1 MELFKI
7 GFLSFRLID
16 LLDILIVSFIIYQLL
31 ALMRGTR
38 AAQMVTGL
46 VLIFLVAFIA
56 FWFQLEGLSWLFT
69 NLGTVGFIVLVIVF
83 QPELRSMLAHMGH
96 SRIFQTLTR
105 VEEWKSLSEISRAVV
120 RLSELR
126 YGGLIIIE
134 KSVGLK
140 NYIETGK
147 EVNSVLSSEMLTT
160 LFTPYTP
167 LHDGA
172 VIVQGEKIAAA
183 ACTLPLTQIPRY
195 RRLFGMRHKAAIGI
209 SEVSD
214 AVAVV
219 VSEETGQISI
229 SFNGLQKKISI
240 EAISD
245 SVVNVVGKSSK
256 GRG

>member
-1 MELFKI
+1 MELFQI

-16 LLDILIVSFIIYQLL
+16 MLDIAIVSFIIYQLL
-31 ALMRGTR
+31 ALMKGTR

-46 VLIFLVAFIA
+46 VLIFLVAFVA

-69 NLGTVGFIVLVIVF
+69 NLATIGFIVLVIVF
-83 QPELRSMLAHMGH
+83 QPELRSMLAQMGH
-96 SRIFQTLTR
+96 SRIFQTLTK
-105 VEEWKSLSEISRAVV
+105 VEEWKSLGEISQAVN

-126 YGGLIIIE
+126 YGGLIVIE
-134 KSVGLK
+134 KTTGLK

-147 EVNSVLSSEMLTT
+147 GINSNLSTEILTT

-172 VIVQGEKIAAA
+172 AIIQGEKIAAA

-214 AVAVV
+214 AVTVV

-229 SFNGLQKKISI
+229 AFNGMLEKDIDRNDFKQRLADYIKK
-240 EAISD
+240 
-245 SVVNVVGKSSK
+245 
-256 GRG
+256 

>member
-1 MELFKI
+1 MELFRI

-16 LLDILIVSFIIYQLL
+16 MLDIAIVSFIIYQLL
-31 ALMRGTR
+31 ALMKGTR

-46 VLIFLVAFIA
+46 VLIFLVAFVA

-69 NLGTVGFIVLVIVF
+69 NLATIGFIVLVIVF
-83 QPELRSMLAHMGH
+83 QRELRSMLAQMGH
-96 SRIFQTLTR
+96 SRIFQTLTK
-105 VEEWKSLSEISRAVV
+105 VEEWKSLGEISRAVI

-126 YGGLIIIE
+126 YGGLIVIE
-134 KSVGLK
+134 KSTGLR

-147 EVNSVLSSEMLTT
+147 EINSTLSTEMLTT

-172 VIVQGEKIAAA
+172 AIIQGEKIAAA

-195 RRLFGMRHKAAIGI
+195 RRLFGMRHKAAIGVT
-209 SEVSD
+209 EVSD
-214 AVAVV
+214 AIAVA

-229 SFNGLQKKISI
+229 AFKGMLEKDIDRNDFRQRLADYIKK
-240 EAISD
+240 
-245 SVVNVVGKSSK
+245 
-256 GRG
+256 

>member
-1 MELFKI
+1 MELFQI

-16 LLDILIVSFIIYQLL
+16 MLDIAIVSFIIYQLL
-31 ALMRGTR
+31 ALMKGTR

-69 NLGTVGFIVLVIVF
+69 NLATIGFIVLVIVF
-83 QPELRSMLAHMGH
+83 QPELRSMLAQMGH
-96 SRIFQTLTR
+96 SRIFQTLTK
-105 VEEWKSLSEISRAVV
+105 VEEWKSLGEITQAVK

-126 YGGLIIIE
+126 YGGLIVIE
-134 KSVGLK
+134 KSTGLK

-147 EVNSVLSSEMLTT
+147 ELNSNLSSEMLTT

-172 VIVQGEKIAAA
+172 AIIQGEKIAAA

-209 SEVSD
+209 TEVSD
-214 AVAVV
+214 AVTVV

-229 SFNGLQKKISI
+229 AYNGMLEKDIDRNEFRQRLADYIKK
-240 EAISD
+240 
-245 SVVNVVGKSSK
+245 
-256 GRG
+256 

>member
-1 MELFKI
+1 MELFQI

-16 LLDILIVSFIIYQLL
+16 VLDIAIVSFIIYQLL
-31 ALMRGTR
+31 ALMNGTR

-69 NLGTVGFIVLVIVF
+69 NLATIGFIVLVIVF
-83 QPELRSMLAHMGH
+83 QPELRSMLAQMGH
-96 SRIFQTLTR
+96 SRIFQTLTK
-105 VEEWKSLSEISRAVV
+105 VEDWKSLGEISRAVN

-134 KSVGLK
+134 KSTGLR

-147 EVNSVLSSEMLTT
+147 EINSTLSTEILTT

-172 VIVQGEKIAAA
+172 AIIQGDKVVAA

-214 AVAVV
+214 AVAVA

-229 SFNGLQKKISI
+229 AFKGLLEKDIDRNDFRQRLADYIKK
-240 EAISD
+240 
-245 SVVNVVGKSSK
+245 
-256 GRG
+256 

>member
-1 MELFKI
+1 MELFQI

-16 LLDILIVSFIIYQLL
+16 MLDIAIVSFIIYQLL
-31 ALMRGTR
+31 ALMKGTR

-69 NLGTVGFIVLVIVF
+69 NLATIGFIVLVIVF
-83 QPELRSMLAHMGH
+83 QPELRSMLAQMGH
-96 SRIFQTLTR
+96 SRIFQTLTK
-105 VEEWKSLSEISRAVV
+105 VEEWKSLGEISRAVN

-126 YGGLIIIE
+126 YGSLIVIE
-134 KSVGLK
+134 KSTGLK

-147 EVNSVLSSEMLTT
+147 EINSNLSTEILTT

-172 VIVQGEKIAAA
+172 AIIRGEKIAAA

-214 AVAVV
+214 AVTVV

-229 SFNGLQKKISI
+229 AFKGLLEKDIDRNDFRQRLADYIKK
-240 EAISD
+240 
-245 SVVNVVGKSSK
+245 
-256 GRG
+256 

>member
-1 MELFKI
+1 MELFQI

-16 LLDILIVSFIIYQLL
+16 MLDIAIVSFIIYQLL
-31 ALMRGTR
+31 ALMKGTR

-69 NLGTVGFIVLVIVF
+69 NLATIGFIVLVIVF
-83 QPELRSMLAHMGH
+83 QPELRSMLAQMGH
-96 SRIFQTLTR
+96 SRIFQTLTK
-105 VEEWKSLSEISRAVV
+105 VEEWKSLGEISQAVN

-126 YGGLIIIE
+126 YGGLIVIE
-134 KSVGLK
+134 KTTGLK

-147 EVNSVLSSEMLTT
+147 GINSNLSTEILTT

-172 VIVQGEKIAAA
+172 AIIQGEKIAAA

-214 AVAVV
+214 AVTVV

-229 SFNGLQKKISI
+229 AFNGMLEKDIDRNDFKQRLADYIKK
-240 EAISD
+240 
-245 SVVNVVGKSSK
+245 
-256 GRG
+256 

>member
-1 MELFKI
+1 MELFRI

-16 LLDILIVSFIIYQLL
+16 MLDIAIVSFIIYQLL
-31 ALMRGTR
+31 ALMKGTR

-46 VLIFLVAFIA
+46 VLIFLVAFVA

-69 NLGTVGFIVLVIVF
+69 NLATIGFIVLVIVF
-83 QPELRSMLAHMGH
+83 QPELRSMLAQMGH
-96 SRIFQTLTR
+96 SRIFQTLTK
-105 VEEWKSLSEISRAVV
+105 VEEWKSLGEISRAVI

-126 YGGLIIIE
+126 YGGLIVIE
-134 KSVGLK
+134 KSTGLR

-147 EVNSVLSSEMLTT
+147 EINSTLSTEMLTT

-172 VIVQGEKIAAA
+172 AIIQGEKIAAA

-195 RRLFGMRHKAAIGI
+195 RRLFGMRHKAAIGVT
-209 SEVSD
+209 EVSD
-214 AVAVV
+214 AIAVA

-229 SFNGLQKKISI
+229 AFKGMLEKDIDRNDFRQRLADYIKK
-240 EAISD
+240 
-245 SVVNVVGKSSK
+245 
-256 GRG
+256 

>member
-1 MELFKI
+1 MELFQI

-16 LLDILIVSFIIYQLL
+16 MLDIAIVSFIIYQLL
-31 ALMRGTR
+31 ALMKGTR

-69 NLGTVGFIVLVIVF
+69 NLATIGFIVLVIVF
-83 QPELRSMLAHMGH
+83 QPELRSMLAQMGH
-96 SRIFQTLTR
+96 SRIFQTLTK
-105 VEEWKSLSEISRAVV
+105 VEDWKSLGEISRAVN

-134 KSVGLK
+134 KSTGLR

-147 EVNSVLSSEMLTT
+147 EINSTLSTEILTT

-172 VIVQGEKIAAA
+172 AIIQGDKVVAA

-214 AVAVV
+214 AVAVA

-229 SFNGLQKKISI
+229 AFKGLLEKDIDRNDFRQRLADYIKK
-240 EAISD
+240 
-245 SVVNVVGKSSK
+245 
-256 GRG
+256 